1 MPTSPSSEHL
11 EDVKQNPDL
20 PPLYLDPASGEPR
33 AGYMASEELM
43 ARCAQFGH
51 VEKTKYSTLSES
63 IKLSTRPAFVA
74 DSRQVSWQQL
84 SFSPGG
90 SFACLGLVL
99 STASDVGWFSEL
111 HVNV

>member
-20 PPLYLDPASGEPR
+20 PPLYLDPTSGEPR

-51 VEKTKYSTLSES
+51 VEKTKFGTLSES
-63 IKLSTRPAFVA
+63 IKLSTRPAFV
-74 DSRQVSWQQL
+74 S
-84 SFSPGG
+84 
-90 SFACLGLVL
+90 
-99 STASDVGWFSEL
+99 
-111 HVNV
+111 